1 MSRTRLSLLLA
12 VLSMVVVA
20 VGGFFL
26 AVQPQLAQTAAAH
39 EQTTTVEQTND
50 TSRAELVRLREQ
62 AAQLPSMRRELA
74 ALETSIPSKA
84 SLSSFIDELNGVAE
98 ASGMQVSSFTASD
111 ATAYA
116 PPAAAAAA
124 AATDSGSSTS
134 GATAAPSA
142 AATPAPTTAAATSPT
157 APQVVTDPAITAQN
171 LSVVPVTVAVDGTFD
186 QALAFVKGV
195 QAGGRLFL
203 ITTISST
210 QKTGTDGGVGTTA
223 TWTFGGSVY
232 VLDRT
237 AGASSTATP
246 SPAANG

>member
-1 MSRTRLSLLLA
+1 MSRNRLSLLLA

-39 EQTTTVEQTND
+39 EQTSTVEQTND
-50 TSRAELVRLREQ
+50 TSRAELVRLRQQ

-111 ATAYA
+111 GTAYA
-116 PPAAAAAA
+116 PPAAD
-124 AATDSGSSTS
+124 ATGSGSSAS
-134 GATAAPSA
+134 AATAAPSA
-142 AATPAPTTAAATSPT
+142 TATPAPTTAAATSPT
-157 APQVVTDPAITAQN
+157 APHVVTDPSITAQN
-171 LSVVPVTVAVDGTFD
+171 LSIVPVTVAVDGTFD

-195 QAGGRLFL
+195 QASGRLFL
-203 ITTISST
+203 ITTISSA
-210 QKTGTDGGVGTTA
+210 QKTGADGGAGTTA

-237 AGASSTATP
+237 AGASSTASP
-246 SPAANG
+246 DPAANG

>member
-50 TSRAELVRLREQ
+50 ASRAELVRLREQ

-84 SLSSFIDELNGVAE
+84 SLSSFIDELDGVAE

-116 PPAAAAAA
+116 PPAA

>member
-50 TSRAELVRLREQ
+50 ASRAELVRLRQQ

-84 SLSSFIDELNGVAE
+84 SLSSFIDELDGVAE

-116 PPAAAAAA
+116 PPAA